1 MMQERK
7 FEINLTREEIK
18 DLQSHYGID
27 AVKELE
33 DLLAMELK
41 KSLEITEENLIDDGW
56 EIGASQSS
64 GKKVWI
70 LVKFSE
76 ESFPPIKTYEYDPDE
91 ETLTHRGNKLKVK
104 SMIEIRFF
112 LATS

>member
-1 MMQERK
+1 MKEWK
-7 FEINLTREEIK
+7 IDVEYTREMVE
-18 DLQSHYGID
+18 DLRSHYGID
-27 AVKELE
+27 AAKELE
-33 DLLAMELK
+33 DLLAIELK
-41 KSLEITEENLIDDGW
+41 KALEITEENLREDGW
-56 EIGASQSS
+56 EIGTSQSS

-91 ETLTHRGNKLKVK
+91 ETLTHRENKLKVK